1 MFEKLKRQLGP
12 LAILWLCLLV
22 AGFALHKYNQA
33 HPVDALDKQA
43 TFVGVVSSV
52 EPGKVVVTA
61 NDPDALGAKAVVFD
75 PAGTSRTPEVD
86 PGDQVQVKC
95 QFKSKVTDPQEVHL
109 VELILLGD

>member
-1 MFEKLKRQLGP
+1 MFEKLKRQLAP

-22 AGFALHKYNQA
+22 AGLMLHKYNQA

-43 TFVGVVSSV
+43 TFVGTVASV

-61 NDPDALGAKAVVFD
+61 VDADALGAKAVFFN
-75 PAGTSRTPEVD
+75 PASTSRTPEVEV
-86 PGDQVQVKC
+86 GDLVQIKC

-109 VELILLGD
+109 VEMILLGD